1 MEKYDCI
8 FFDRDGTINHDPGYI
23 SKLKDFIF
31 YEFTISALKLLASIT
46 NKFIIITNQSG
57 VSRGLIKEN
66 DLFRINDFIM
76 NELKKNKL
84 PLLKIYYCTDH
95 PDHATN
101 RRKPGT
107 GMFLDAARDYN
118 IDLSNCLMIGD
129 SISDI
134 QPANNLGMDSM
145 LVLTGN
151 GESHHSRFSEHN
163 EPTYVSKNIL
173 TGAKLLTK

>member
-31 YEFTISALKLLASIT
+31 FEFTISAFKLLESIT
-46 NKFIIITNQSG
+46 NKFIIITNQSC
-57 VSRGLIKEN
+57 VIRGLIKEIY
-66 DLFRINDFIM
+66 LLRINDFIM

-134 QPANNLGMDSM
+134 QPANNLGMDTM

-151 GESHHSRFSEHN
+151 GENHHSKFSEDN
-163 EPTYVSKNIL
+163 KPTHVSKNIL

>member
-1 MEKYDCI
+1 MEMYDCI
-8 FFDRDGTINHDPGYI
+8 LFDMDVTINHDPGYI

-31 YEFTISALKLLASIT
+31 FEFTISAFKLLESIT

-66 DLFRINDFIM
+66 DLLRINDFIM

-95 PDHATN
+95 PDRATN
-101 RRKPGT
+101 RRKPGS

-151 GESHHSRFSEHN
+151 GESHHSRFSEDN

>member
-1 MEKYDCI
+1 MGEYDCI
-8 FFDRDGTINHDPGYI
+8 FFDRDGTINHDLGYI

-31 YEFTISALKLLASIT
+31 FEFTISAFKLLESIT

-134 QPANNLGMDSM
+134 QPANNLGMDTM

-151 GESHHSRFSEHN
+151 GENHHSKFSEDN
-163 EPTYVSKNIL
+163 KPTHVSKNIL

>member
-1 MEKYDCI
+1 MGKYDCI
-8 FFDRDGTINHDPGYI
+8 FFDRDGTINYDPGYI

-31 YEFTISALKLLASIT
+31 FDFTISALKLLSSIT
-46 NKFIIITNQSG
+46 NKFIIVTNQSG

-66 DLFRINDFIM
+66 DLLKINGFIM

-95 PDHATN
+95 PDRATN
-101 RRKPGT
+101 RRKPGS
-107 GMFLDAARDYN
+107 GMFLDATRDYN

-134 QPANNLGMDSM
+134 HPANNLGMDSM

-151 GESHHSRFSEHN
+151 GESHHGRFNKDN
-163 EPTYVSKNIL
+163 EPTYVSQNIF
-173 TGAKLLTK
+173 TGAILLTQ

>member
-1 MEKYDCI
+1 MGKYDCI

-31 YEFTISALKLLASIT
+31 FEFTISALNLLASIT

-66 DLFRINDFIM
+66 DLLIINDFIM
-76 NELKKNKL
+76 DELKKNDL
-84 PLLKIYYCTDH
+84 PILKIYYCTDH

-134 QPANNLGMDSM
+134 PPANNLGMDSM

-151 GESHHSRFSEHN
+151 GKYDQNRLSHDN
-163 EPTYVSKNIL
+163 KPTYVTKNIL
-173 TGAKLLTK
+173 TGAKFLTQ

>member
-1 MEKYDCI
+1 MGKYDCI

-31 YEFTISALKLLASIT
+31 FEFTISAFKLLESIT

-66 DLFRINDFIM
+66 DLLKINDFIM
-76 NELKKNKL
+76 NQFKKNKL

-95 PDHATN
+95 PDRATN
-101 RRKPGT
+101 RRKPGS

-151 GESHHSRFSEHN
+151 GKNHHSKFSEN
-163 EPTYVSKNIL
+163 NKPTHVSKNIL

>member
-8 FFDRDGTINHDPGYI
+8 FFDRDGTISHDPGYI

-57 VSRGLIKEN
+57 VSRELIKEN

-151 GESHHSRFSEHN
+151 GESHHSRFSEDN

>member
-1 MEKYDCI
+1 MGKYDCI
-8 FFDRDGTINHDPGYI
+8 FFDRDATINHDPGYI

-31 YEFTISALKLLASIT
+31 FEFTISALNLLASIT

-57 VSRGLIKEN
+57 VSRGRIKEN
-66 DLFRINDFIM
+66 DLLIINDFIM

-84 PLLKIYYCTDH
+84 PLLNIYYCTDH

-101 RRKPGT
+101 RRKPGS
-107 GMFLDAARDYN
+107 GMFLEAARDYN

-134 QPANNLGMDSM
+134 QPANNLGMESM

-151 GESHHSRFSEHN
+151 GESHHS
-163 EPTYVSKNIL
+163 
-173 TGAKLLTK
+173 

>member
-8 FFDRDGTINHDPGYI
+8 FFDRYGTINHDPGYI

-57 VSRGLIKEN
+57 VSRELIKEN

-101 RRKPGT
+101 RRKPGS

-134 QPANNLGMDSM
+134 QPANNLCMDSM

-151 GESHHSRFSEHN
+151 GESHHSRFSDDN
-163 EPTYVSKNIL
+163 EPTYISQNIL